1 MRPEFPVDLDAPG
14 VASRIGL
21 SVQAAFRYRYAQW
34 ATEFQAKG
42 GKAMRPA
49 RPFPFVFV
57 CMLLMM
63 ALPGWVSSAAA
74 QQQEKR
80 IALVVGNGA
89 YTKGALATTAND
101 AGLIAQT
108 LQAAGFDV
116 IGARDLNGDTLRKSF
131 HDFMQKAESAGQNTV
146 AMIYLAGYGVQLAG
160 ENYFIPVDTDISRDT
175 DIPTEG
181 IRISDYTH
189 QLASLPLKASIVVL
203 DAARQQPFI
212 EGNSQIASGLALVDP
227 ENNMLIAYN
236 AAPGTV
242 APPEP
247 GPYGVYAQSLAE
259 MIRTGGLA
267 LPDVFDRLRMRV
279 NETTKGAQVP
289 WDAQKI
295 QAQFVFFDRAPDAP
309 PAQGPADQV
318 AAIRTKPIRELPAQ
332 EAYSAAIARD
342 TLQGYE
348 DFVLAFP
355 GDPMA
360 ARVRAI
366 VAARREAITWR
377 RTYIIDTPQAYW
389 TYLRRYPDGP
399 HAWDARRRLTY
410 LSAALEPPPSFAMV
424 DYDVPPPPPAEFA
437 IIDRPVVYFGDPV
450 FGFAPPPPPPVFF
463 LPPPPPDFV
472 VLPPPFPV
480 VGLFVLPQ
488 PRFVAFPA
496 FVRPPVYVAP
506 PANNIIFNNIH
517 NTTVIN
523 NVINVQ
529 PPAVA
534 AGNPAAAA
542 AAAAGAAPV
551 GATTPVPAVVRTQ
564 AQAIQK
570 NPTQALPPSQQHFI
584 ANPTAKAGTPIAT
597 PANVTTTTPAALPQK
612 NALPGA
618 TGGPQ
623 LPQGRGTPAPGA
635 TPPGATTPP
644 PAGATPSARLAPTG
658 QQPAGANPQQ
668 KGASP
673 AATPGRPPVAQTQ
686 PTPQTR
692 ENLRENEKKPATTPS
707 PSPSPSTAG
716 KPTPRSERLSP
727 AAPPKTA
734 AKPEPRVE
742 QKRATPPPPAPKPA
756 AAPRPPAPAPKPP
769 PPPPRQQAA
778 PRPPPPAPKPPPP
791 PPRPA
796 APAKK
801 CKPGERC

>member
-1 MRPEFPVDLDAPG
+1 MLNAEPSSNP
-14 VASRIGL
+14 
-21 SVQAAFRYRYAQW
+21 
-34 ATEFQAKG
+34 KG
-42 GKAMRPA
+42 EKAMRPA
-49 RPFPFVFV
+49 RTFPFVFL
-57 CMLLMM
+57 CLLLIG
-63 ALPGWVSSAAA
+63 ALPGWVGSAAA

-146 AMIYLAGYGVQLAG
+146 AMIYLAGYGMQLAG
-160 ENYFIPVDTDISRDT
+160 ENYFIPVDTDIGRDT

-181 IRISDYTH
+181 IRISDYMH

-212 EGNSQIASGLALVDP
+212 DGNPQIASGLALVDP
-227 ENNMLIAYN
+227 ENNMLVAFN

-242 APPEP
+242 APSEL

-279 NETTKGAQVP
+279 NETSKGAQVP

-295 QAQFVFFDRAPDAP
+295 QAQFFFFDRAPDAP

-318 AAIRTKPIRELPAQ
+318 AAIRTRPIRELPVQ
-332 EAYSAAIARD
+332 DAYAAAIARD

-348 DFVLAFP
+348 DFEGGFP
-355 GDPMA
+355 DDPMA

-366 VAARREAITWR
+366 IAARREAITWR
-377 RTYIIDTPQAYW
+377 RTYLTDTPQAYW
-389 TYLRRYPDGP
+389 SYLRRYPDGP

-410 LSAALEPPPSFAMV
+410 LSAALEPPASFAMI

-437 IIDRPVVYFGDPV
+437 IVDRPVVYFGDPV
-450 FGFAPPPPPPVFF
+450 FGFVPPPPPPVFF

-488 PRFVAFPA
+488 PLFVPMPA
-496 FVRPPVYVAP
+496 FVVAPTYVAP
-506 PANNIIFNNIH
+506 PPNNIVFNNIH

-529 PPAVA
+529 PPPVA
-534 AGNPAAAA
+534 AGNAAAAA

-551 GATTPVPAVVRTQ
+551 GATTPVPTVVRTQ
-564 AQAIQK
+564 ALAIQR
-570 NPTQALPPSQQHFI
+570 NPTQPLPPSQQHFV
-584 ANPTAKAGTPIAT
+584 ANPTARAGTPIVT
-597 PANVTTTTPAALPQK
+597 PANATTTPTTLPQR
-612 NALPGA
+612 NALPGGA
-618 TGGPQ
+618 GGAQ
-623 LPQGRGTPAPGA
+623 LPQVKGTGPAATTPTAPVVTPNANQGAPANQARGTNPSEPGNLAKGQTQSPALKENLQERKPGTTSPSTSPSTA
-635 TPPGATTPP
+635 LGNPEAKPEIKRQAAPTTSSKPSTPP
-644 PAGATPSARLAPTG
+644 PAVHA
-658 QQPAGANPQQ
+658 
-668 KGASP
+668 
-673 AATPGRPPVAQTQ
+673 
-686 PTPQTR
+686 
-692 ENLRENEKKPATTPS
+692 
-707 PSPSPSTAG
+707 
-716 KPTPRSERLSP
+716 
-727 AAPPKTA
+727 
-734 AKPEPRVE
+734 
-742 QKRATPPPPAPKPA
+742 ATPPPTHRAAPPPAPHPAPPPPVAHAAPPPPAVHAPPPPVAHAAPPPPVAHAAPPPPAVHAPPPPA
-756 AAPRPPAPAPKPP
+756 AHAPPPPAVHAAAPPPRPPAQPPK
-769 PPPPRQQAA
+769 R
-778 PRPPPPAPKPPPP
+778 
-791 PPRPA
+791 
-796 APAKK
+796 
-801 CKPGERC
+801 CKPGEKC

>member
-1 MRPEFPVDLDAPG
+1 
-14 VASRIGL
+14 
-21 SVQAAFRYRYAQW
+21 
-34 ATEFQAKG
+34 
-42 GKAMRPA
+42 MRPA
-49 RPFPFVFV
+49 RTFPFVFL
-57 CMLLMM
+57 CLLLMT
-63 ALPGWVSSAAA
+63 ALSGWASSASA

-259 MIRTGGLA
+259 MVRTGGLA

-279 NETTKGAQVP
+279 NEATKGAQVP

-295 QAQFVFFDRAPDAP
+295 QAQFLFFDRAPDAP
-309 PAQGPADQV
+309 PPQGPADQV

-348 DFVLAFP
+348 DFVVGFP
-355 GDPMA
+355 SDPMA

-366 VAARREAITWR
+366 IAARREAITWR
-377 RTYIIDTPQAYW
+377 RTYLVDTPQAYW
-389 TYLRRYPDGP
+389 SYLRRYPDGP
-399 HAWDARRRLTY
+399 HSWDARRRLTY

-542 AAAAGAAPV
+542 AAAAGVAPV

-564 AQAIQK
+564 AQSIQK
-570 NPTQALPPSQQHFI
+570 NPTLALPPSQQHFV
-584 ANPTAKAGTPIAT
+584 ANPTAKAGTAIAT
-597 PANVTTTTPAALPQK
+597 PVNTTTTTPAPLPER

-618 TGGPQ
+618 TGGAQ
-623 LPQGRGTPAPGA
+623 LPQGRGTPPTGTTAPGTIAPGTIAPGA
-635 TPPGATTPP
+635 ATTPP
-644 PAGATPSARLAPTG
+644 PGATPNARLAPTG
-658 QQPAGANPQQ
+658 QQPAGAMQQQ
-668 KGASP
+668 KGTSP
-673 AATPGRPPVAQTQ
+673 ATAPGKPPAAQTQ
-686 PTPQTR
+686 PAPETR
-692 ENLRENEKKPATTPS
+692 ENLRENEKKPATTPP
-707 PSPSPSTAG
+707 PSPSIAN
-716 KPTPRSERLSP
+716 KPTPRSETPPSP
-727 AAPPKTA
+727 AAQPKTEA
-734 AKPEPRVE
+734 RPEPRGE
-742 QKRATPPPPAPKPA
+742 QRRAAPPPPPPKPA
-756 AAPRPPAPAPKPP
+756 VAARPPAPAPKPP
-769 PPPPRQQAA
+769 PPPPPPRQQAA
-778 PRPPPPAPKPPPP
+778 APKPPPP
-791 PPRPA
+791 APRPAPPPKPA

-801 CKPGERC
+801 CKPGEKC

>member
-1 MRPEFPVDLDAPG
+1 
-14 VASRIGL
+14 
-21 SVQAAFRYRYAQW
+21 
-34 ATEFQAKG
+34 
-42 GKAMRPA
+42 MRPA
-49 RPFPFVFV
+49 RLSPFVFL
-57 CMLLMM
+57 CLLLMT

-89 YTKGALATTAND
+89 YAKGALATTAND
-101 AGLIAQT
+101 AGLIAQN

-131 HDFMQKAESAGQNTV
+131 HDFMQKVESAGQNTV

-160 ENYFIPVDTDISRDT
+160 ENYFIPVDTDINRDS
-175 DIPTEG
+175 DIPTEA
-181 IRISDYTH
+181 IRISDYMH

-236 AAPGTV
+236 AAPGTI
-242 APPEP
+242 APTEP

-267 LPDVFDRLRMRV
+267 LPDVFDRVRMRV

-295 QAQFVFFDRAPDAP
+295 QAQFFFFDRAPDAP

-348 DFVLAFP
+348 DFVLGFAS
-355 GDPMA
+355 DPMA
-360 ARVRAI
+360 PRVRAI
-366 VAARREAITWR
+366 IAARREAITWR
-377 RTYIIDTPQAYW
+377 RTYLTDTPQAYW
-389 TYLRRYPDGP
+389 SYLRRYPNGP

-410 LSAALEPPPSFAMV
+410 LSAALEPPPSFAMI

-496 FVRPPVYVAP
+496 FVRPPAYVAP
-506 PANNIIFNNIH
+506 PPNNVVFNNIH

-523 NVINVQ
+523 NVINV
-529 PPAVA
+529 PP
-534 AGNPAAAA
+534 
-542 AAAAGAAPV
+542 
-551 GATTPVPAVVRTQ
+551 Q
-564 AQAIQK
+564 
-570 NPTQALPPSQQHFI
+570 
-584 ANPTAKAGTPIAT
+584 
-597 PANVTTTTPAALPQK
+597 
-612 NALPGA
+612 PGA
-618 TGGPQ
+618 PGVGPQ
-623 LPQGRGTPAPGA
+623 L
-635 TPPGATTPP
+635 
-644 PAGATPSARLAPTG
+644 TPSALQQSNRIQQGQAPMPKSAVQNGTAATTSTVTPSNATAPNTNTPATHTLPGGPGGQQLPQQGKGTTPGTTLGTTPGANATAPGVTPNTSSKLAPNTGSKLAPTT
-658 QQPAGANPQQ
+658 QQGTGTNLQQ
-668 KGASP
+668 KGTNSTSS
-673 AATPGRPPVAQTQ
+673 TPEKPPLAQTE
-686 PTPQTR
+686 PTSETK
-692 ENLRENEKKPATTPS
+692 ENLRENAKKPAITPS
-707 PSPSPSTAG
+707 PSPSPSTAA
-716 KPTPRSERLSP
+716 KPTPKSEKPVTSTGQ
-727 AAPPKTA
+727 PKIEAKPEAKPA

-756 AAPRPPAPAPKPP
+756 AAPKPPAPAPKPP
-769 PPPPRQQAA
+769 PPPPKPQA
-778 PRPPPPAPKPPPP
+778 APKPPPA
-791 PPRPA
+791 PRPA
-796 APAKK
+796 PPPPPPKPAAAAKK
-801 CKPGERC
+801 CKPGEKC

>member
-1 MRPEFPVDLDAPG
+1 
-14 VASRIGL
+14 
-21 SVQAAFRYRYAQW
+21 
-34 ATEFQAKG
+34 
-42 GKAMRPA
+42 MRPA
-49 RPFPFVFV
+49 RTFPSL
-57 CMLLMM
+57 CLCLLLIT
-63 ALPGWVSSAAA
+63 ALPGWVASAAA

-101 AGLIAQT
+101 AGLIAQN

-116 IGARDLNGDTLRKSF
+116 IGARDLNGETLRKSF

-160 ENYFIPVDTDISRDT
+160 ENYFIPVDTDISRDS

-279 NETTKGAQVP
+279 NDATKGAQVP

-309 PAQGPADQV
+309 PAQGPTDQV
-318 AAIRTKPIRELPAQ
+318 AAIRSKPIRELPAQ

-348 DFVLAFP
+348 DFMLAFP
-355 GDPMA
+355 TDPLA
-360 ARVRAI
+360 PRVRAI
-366 VAARREAITWR
+366 IAARREAVTWR
-377 RTYIIDTPQAYW
+377 RTYLTDTPPAYW
-389 TYLRRYPDGP
+389 SYLRRYPEGP
-399 HAWDARRRLTY
+399 HSWDARRRLTY
-410 LSAALEPPPSFAMV
+410 LSAALDPPQSFAMI

-450 FGFAPPPPPPVFF
+450 FGFVAPPPPPVFF

-496 FVRPPVYVAP
+496 YVRPPVYVAP

-564 AQAIQK
+564 AQAIQQ
-570 NPTQALPPSQQHFI
+570 NPTQALPPSQQHFV

-597 PANVTTTTPAALPQK
+597 PVNTTTTTPPVAPQH
-612 NALPGA
+612 ALPGA
-618 TGGPQ
+618 SSTP
-623 LPQGRGTPAPGA
+623 LPQTGTGNHPAAATTAPGVN
-635 TPPGATTPP
+635 
-644 PAGATPSARLAPTG
+644 PAARLA
-658 QQPAGANPQQ
+658 
-668 KGASP
+668 
-673 AATPGRPPVAQTQ
+673 
-686 PTPQTR
+686 
-692 ENLRENEKKPATTPS
+692 PS
-707 PSPSPSTAG
+707 PSPSP
-716 KPTPRSERLSP
+716 
-727 AAPPKTA
+727 AAPTGTNPA
-734 AKPEPRVE
+734 AKPGPSPTPTGVTQTKQGPSGTAAVTPSPTPSPGQPGPRHPGPANQAVAPSQ
-742 QKRATPPPPAPKPA
+742 QKQTAPASPPAASTSKPSAKLTPSTPPPPAPKPNVQH
-756 AAPRPPAPAPKPP
+756 AAPPAPPKPAPPPPAAHAAPPPHPAPAPVAHAAPP
-769 PPPPRQQAA
+769 PPPKPAA
-778 PRPPPPAPKPPPP
+778 PPPAK
-791 PPRPA
+791 PA
-796 APAKK
+796 AAKK
-801 CKPGERC
+801 CPPNQPKC

>member
-1 MRPEFPVDLDAPG
+1 MLNAPMSSNPE
-14 VASRIGL
+14 
-21 SVQAAFRYRYAQW
+21 
-34 ATEFQAKG
+34 G

-49 RPFPFVFV
+49 RTFSSIFL
-57 CMLLMM
+57 CLLLMT

-101 AGLIAQT
+101 AGLIAQN

-116 IGARDLNGDTLRKSF
+116 IGARDLNADTLRKSF

-146 AMIYLAGYGVQLAG
+146 ALIYLAGYGVQLAG
-160 ENYFIPVDTDISRDT
+160 ENYFIPVDTDISRDS

-247 GPYGVYAQSLAE
+247 GPYGIYAQSLAE

-295 QAQFVFFDRAPDAP
+295 QAQFFFFDRAPDAP
-309 PAQGPADQV
+309 AAQGPADQV
-318 AAIRTKPIRELPAQ
+318 AAIRTGPIRSMSAQ
-332 EAYSAAIARD
+332 DAYAAAIARD
-342 TLQGYE
+342 TLQGYD
-348 DFVLAFP
+348 DFVLGFP
-355 GDPMA
+355 NDPMA
-360 ARVRAI
+360 PRVRAI
-366 VAARREAITWR
+366 IAARREAITWR
-377 RTYIIDTPQAYW
+377 RTYLTDTPPGYW
-389 TYLRRYPDGP
+389 SYLRRYPDGP
-399 HAWDARRRLTY
+399 HSWDARRRLTY
-410 LSAALEPPPSFAMV
+410 LSAALDPPPSFAMI

-437 IIDRPVVYFGDPV
+437 IIDRPVVYFGDPD

-488 PRFVAFPA
+488 PRFVAMPA
-496 FVRPPVYVAP
+496 FVVAPAYVAP
-506 PANNIIFNNIH
+506 PPNNIVFNNIH

-534 AGNPAAAA
+534 AGSPAAAA
-542 AAAAGAAPV
+542 AAAAGTAPV
-551 GATTPVPAVVRTQ
+551 GATTPVPSVVRTQ
-564 AQAIQK
+564 ALAIQK
-570 NPTQALPPSQQHFI
+570 NPTQALPPSQRAFV
-584 ANPTAKAGTPIAT
+584 ANPTAKAGTAVAT
-597 PANVTTTTPAALPQK
+597 PVNTTTTAPAALPQR

-618 TGGPQ
+618 TGGQQ
-623 LPQGRGTPAPGA
+623 LPQGKGVTAPVTTAPSTATTTPAV
-635 TPPGATTPP
+635 TPNT
-644 PAGATPSARLAPTG
+644 RLAPTT
-658 QQPAGANPQQ
+658 QQPAGVNQQ
-668 KGASP
+668 QRGASP
-673 AATPGRPPVAQTQ
+673 TTTTPTKPPVAQTQ
-686 PTPQTR
+686 PT
-692 ENLRENEKKPATTPS
+692 PATTPS
-707 PSPSPSTAG
+707 PSPSPSTAA
-716 KPTPRSERLSP
+716 KPTPRLEKPLTP
-727 AAPPKTA
+727 AAQPNA
-734 AKPEPRVE
+734 VAKPEPKLQQRQV
-742 QKRATPPPPAPKPA
+742 TSPPPAPKPA
-756 AAPRPPAPAPKPP
+756 AAPRPSAPAPRPQAAAPKPP
-769 PPPPRQQAA
+769 PPPPPPKPQAA
-778 PRPPPPAPKPPPP
+778 PRPPPPAPHPAAA
-791 PPRPA
+791 PRPA

-801 CKPGERC
+801 CKPGEKC

>member
-1 MRPEFPVDLDAPG
+1 
-14 VASRIGL
+14 
-21 SVQAAFRYRYAQW
+21 
-34 ATEFQAKG
+34 
-42 GKAMRPA
+42 MRPA
-49 RPFPFVFV
+49 RLSPFVFL
-57 CMLLMM
+57 CLLLMT

-89 YTKGALATTAND
+89 YAKGALATTAND
-101 AGLIAQT
+101 AGLIAQN

-131 HDFMQKAESAGQNTV
+131 HDFMQKVESAGQNTV

-160 ENYFIPVDTDISRDT
+160 ENYFIPVDTDINRDS
-175 DIPTEG
+175 DIPTEA
-181 IRISDYTH
+181 IRISDYMH

-236 AAPGTV
+236 AAPGTI
-242 APPEP
+242 APTEP

-267 LPDVFDRLRMRV
+267 LPDVFDRVRMRV

-295 QAQFVFFDRAPDAP
+295 QAQFFFFDRAPDAP

-348 DFVLAFP
+348 DFVLGFAS
-355 GDPMA
+355 DPMA
-360 ARVRAI
+360 PRVRAI
-366 VAARREAITWR
+366 IAARREAITWR
-377 RTYIIDTPQAYW
+377 RTYLTDTPQAYW
-389 TYLRRYPDGP
+389 SYLRRYPNGP

-410 LSAALEPPPSFAMV
+410 LSAALEPPPSFAMI

-450 FGFAPPPPPPVFF
+450 FGFAPPPPPPVLF

-496 FVRPPVYVAP
+496 FVRPPAYVAP
-506 PANNIIFNNIH
+506 PPNNVVFNNIH

-523 NVINVQ
+523 NVINV
-529 PPAVA
+529 PP
-534 AGNPAAAA
+534 
-542 AAAAGAAPV
+542 
-551 GATTPVPAVVRTQ
+551 Q
-564 AQAIQK
+564 
-570 NPTQALPPSQQHFI
+570 
-584 ANPTAKAGTPIAT
+584 
-597 PANVTTTTPAALPQK
+597 
-612 NALPGA
+612 PGA
-618 TGGPQ
+618 PGVGPQ
-623 LPQGRGTPAPGA
+623 L
-635 TPPGATTPP
+635 
-644 PAGATPSARLAPTG
+644 TPSALQQSNRIQQGQAPMPKSAVQNGTAATTSTVTPSNATAPNTNTPATHTLPGGPGGQQLPQQGKGTTPGTTLGTTPGANATAPGVTPNTSSKLAPNTGSKLAPTT
-658 QQPAGANPQQ
+658 QQGTGTNLQQ
-668 KGASP
+668 KGTNSTSS
-673 AATPGRPPVAQTQ
+673 TPEKPPLAQTE
-686 PTPQTR
+686 PTSETK
-692 ENLRENEKKPATTPS
+692 ENLRENAKKPAITPS
-707 PSPSPSTAG
+707 PSPSPSTAA
-716 KPTPRSERLSP
+716 KPTPKSEKPVTSTGQ
-727 AAPPKTA
+727 PKIEAKPEAKPA

-756 AAPRPPAPAPKPP
+756 AAPKPPAPAPKPP
-769 PPPPRQQAA
+769 PPPPKPQA
-778 PRPPPPAPKPPPP
+778 APKPPPA
-791 PPRPA
+791 PRPA
-796 APAKK
+796 PPPPPPKPAAAAKK
-801 CKPGERC
+801 CKPGEKC

>member
-1 MRPEFPVDLDAPG
+1 
-14 VASRIGL
+14 
-21 SVQAAFRYRYAQW
+21 
-34 ATEFQAKG
+34 
-42 GKAMRPA
+42 MRPA
-49 RPFPFVFV
+49 RTFPVV
-57 CMLLMM
+57 VLCLLLIG
-63 ALPGWVSSAAA
+63 ALAGWVSPAAA

-80 IALVVGNGA
+80 IALVVGDGA
-89 YTKGALATTAND
+89 YSKSPLATAAND
-101 AGLIAQT
+101 AGLVAQN

-116 IGARDLNGDTLRKSF
+116 IGARDLDGDTLRKSF
-131 HDFMQKAESAGQNTV
+131 HDFMQKAEASGQNTV

-242 APPEP
+242 APSEP
-247 GPYGVYAQSLAE
+247 GPYGIYAQSLAE

-279 NETTKGAQVP
+279 NEATKGAQVP

-318 AAIRTKPIRELPAQ
+318 AAIRTKPIRELPAH

-348 DFVLAFP
+348 DFVLGFP
-355 GDPMA
+355 SDPMA

-366 VAARREAITWR
+366 IAARREAITWR

-389 TYLRRYPDGP
+389 SYLRRYPDGP

-424 DYDVPPPPPAEFA
+424 DYDVPPPPPAEFE

-480 VGLFVLPQ
+480 VGLFILPQ
-488 PRFVAFPA
+488 PRFVAMPA
-496 FVRPPVYVAP
+496 FVVAPAYVAP
-506 PANNIIFNNIH
+506 PPNNIVFNNIH

-529 PPAVA
+529 QPAPPAGNVA
-534 AGNPAAAA
+534 AAVS
-542 AAAAGAAPV
+542 AAAGTTPV
-551 GATTPVPAVVRTQ
+551 GATTPPPPFVRAQ
-564 AQAIQK
+564 AQKIQAS
-570 NPTQALPPSQQHFI
+570 PTTASLTSSQQALVQ
-584 ANPTAKAGTPIAT
+584 NPTASPAKLVVAPPTNKAGQGTTIPTNKSLGTTGPGTQTGTTQPGAGPTGAGHAAT
-597 PANVTTTTPAALPQK
+597 GTGGATSPNNKLEPQSKSGTAAGQPVNPDAGKQATSPAGTSQQKGGPAGKGTSTATTSPS
-612 NALPGA
+612 GA
-618 TGGPQ
+618 TGHNEP
-623 LPQGRGTPAPGA
+623 LRPNE
-635 TPPGATTPP
+635 
-644 PAGATPSARLAPTG
+644 PS
-658 QQPAGANPQQ
+658 
-668 KGASP
+668 
-673 AATPGRPPVAQTQ
+673 
-686 PTPQTR
+686 
-692 ENLRENEKKPATTPS
+692 
-707 PSPSPSTAG
+707 
-716 KPTPRSERLSP
+716 
-727 AAPPKTA
+727 TA
-734 AKPEPRVE
+734 AKPSLSNAKPESL
-742 QKRATPPPPAPKPA
+742 QKQPEMPSAKPTAKLTPTAPKPEIRHEAAPPPVSKPSTPHPAVHAATPPPMHQAAPPPHPAPPPPA
-756 AAPRPPAPAPKPP
+756 AHAPPPPAVHAAAPPPRPPAPP
-769 PPPPRQQAA
+769 
-778 PRPPPPAPKPPPP
+778 PRPPAQ
-791 PPRPA
+791 
-796 APAKK
+796 PAKK
-801 CKPGERC
+801 CKPSEKC